1 MNNNPFKIYNSYM
14 RFHSFNP
21 ITLGSEENKSLE
33 VASAVKSVSSTAAAW
48 NVSISRHVTPD
59 PKWPRR
65 CFDE

>member
-1 MNNNPFKIYNSYM
+1 M

>member
-1 MNNNPFKIYNSYM
+1 MSSLLFDLIRVPC
-14 RFHSFNP
+14 
-21 ITLGSEENKSLE
+21 EENKSLE
-33 VASAVKSVSSTAAAW
+33 VASAVKSVSRTAAAW